1 MGDKAANPHPSAIEH
16 IPDQFR
22 TQEMCDKAINIC
34 VCFVFGIQYTAQEL
48 RGIVVSLEPFF
59 NSILS

>member
-22 TQEMCDKAINIC
+22 TQEMCDIC
-34 VCFVFGIQYTAQEL
+34 VCFVFGIQYKAQEL
-48 RGIVVSLEPFF
+48 RDIVVSLEPFF